1 MPERIDYAE
10 AAILRDKGT
19 DDARRVPGALA
30 TLRNRAHSCLMRA
43 ERETDPERRAE
54 HEARAV
60 MFRGR
65 ADCLEGGRPIPLEWQ
80 TPSERLEA
88 AVRAYS
94 EAGLALALELGEGE
108 MGDEGSEPADA
119 FEGGGGSGPSSSR
132 TRRPT
137 RCRRRRCSSSP
148 CRMTHANVASSAGGT
163 WSAAVPAARR
173 RLRAGPAD
181 RRARSVSGVRRR
193 A

>member
-1 MPERIDYAE
+1 LPRLAALSRELADALEGLEVRGMPERIDYAE

-119 FEGGGGSGPSSSR
+119 FEGAFGPELLED
-132 TRRPT
+132 
-137 RCRRRRCSSSP
+137 
-148 CRMTHANVASSAGGT
+148 
-163 WSAAVPAARR
+163 PAADT
-173 RLRAGPAD
+173 LPAPSLQLVALQD
-181 RRARSVSGVRRR
+181 DPCEPGE
-193 A
+193 